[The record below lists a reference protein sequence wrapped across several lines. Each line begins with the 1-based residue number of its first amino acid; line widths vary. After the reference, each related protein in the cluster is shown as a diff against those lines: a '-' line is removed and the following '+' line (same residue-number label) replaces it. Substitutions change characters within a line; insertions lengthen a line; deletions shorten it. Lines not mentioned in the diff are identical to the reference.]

1 MRTEKHSSGEDAEI
15 VRRLIQSA
23 HEDSRHKVRRA
34 MRVKQL
40 HSGGYHVI
48 REHEDGSVTEHAAPD
63 LGALHDHIHEHFG
76 EGEAQQEGEQ

>member
-1 MRTEKHSSGEDAEI
+1 MHAEKRSSSAEDSEI

-34 MRVKQL
+34 MRVRQL

-48 REHEDGSVTEHAAPD
+48 REHEDGSVTEHATPD
-63 LGALHDHIHEHFG
+63 LDGLHDHIHEHFDQG
-76 EGEAQQEGEQ
+76 ERE

>member
-1 MRTEKHSSGEDAEI
+1 MHAEKRSSSAEDAEI

-23 HEDSRHKVRRA
+23 HEDSRDKLRRA

-48 REHEDGSVTEHAAPD
+48 REHEDGSTTEHAAPD
-63 LGALHDHIHEHFG
+63 LDALHDHIHEHF
-76 EGEAQQEGEQ
+76 AQQGEQP